1 MKKMKKILYKIKKY
15 FLYLKEKDE
24 LMKLSERELKDIGLS
39 KYDILNMRFIWFEK
53 NKIMLQ

>member
-1 MKKMKKILYKIKKY
+1 MKKILYKVKKY

-39 KYDILNMRFIWFEK
+39 KHDVLNMKFIWFEK
-53 NKIMLQ
+53 I